1 MGPKYYKKKQNYT
14 HKSMSME
21 TNGATYLVIVE
32 SPSKCTKIESY
43 LGSQYK
49 CIASKGHIRE
59 LNGLKNID
67 VNNNFA
73 PTFSVIK
80 EKQKHISDMKTM
92 ISQFLKKNIILA
104 TDDDREGEGIAWHIC
119 QVFNLPVETTTR
131 IIFHEI
137 TETALKHAISH
148 PQTINMNIV
157 HAQHARQ
164 ILDVLVG
171 FKISPFLWKHIYS
184 SKTNPLSAGRCQ
196 TPALRLIYDN
206 EMERREN
213 KAEIKYK
220 TTGYFTN
227 KNLEFVLGHEFDN
240 KEQTEDFL
248 KRSQAFDHM
257 LTIEKEKESNKSAPK
272 PFNTS
277 RLLQVASNILHTNP
291 KQTMQICQTLYQ
303 SGLITYMR
311 TDSTKY
317 APPFLD
323 SMEKYIG
330 KEFGKNYI
338 GKLDLIK
345 NKDKNNPHEAI
356 RVTDIYVT
364 NIPNK
369 KEAAMY
375 RLIWRNTV
383 ESCMSDA
390 KYIVTP
396 LKISAPTINDNN
408 KSKKLFY
415 NHTIEMPI
423 FLGWKQL
430 TTKNMD
436 QDSINGLL
444 LYLKT
449 LQENPIIYS
458 KIESTTVIRNKIQ
471 YYTESSLIKKLE
483 DIGIGR
489 PSTFAM
495 IVDTIQERGYV
506 TCNDIK
512 GEKVLCTDFTL
523 EYKKKVKKKETEKT
537 LGNEKSKLQIQPTG
551 ELCIQFLTNYFNE
564 MFSYDY
570 TSNME
575 IELDEIANDE
585 NKLWYELCEKCVK
598 EITSLSKKIT
608 KIEKEKYPI
617 DEHHEVVFTQYG
629 PSIKKTINDVTTY
642 LKVKD
647 KNISIDKLKVNHYK
661 LEDIIE
667 NEPECLGTY
676 DNFPLKIKKGPYGN
690 YLAFGDQKISLK
702 EWKQD
707 ICDLTYNDAIKIIES
722 TISAKNKSI
731 VRNIND
737 EMSIRNGKYGHYIF
751 YQTSSM
757 KKPTF
762 FPLKKCPL
770 SYESCEK
777 NELIEWINNSYLK
790 GK

>member
-1 MGPKYYKKKQNYT
+1 
-14 HKSMSME
+14 
-21 TNGATYLVIVE
+21 
-32 SPSKCTKIESY
+32 
-43 LGSQYK
+43 
-49 CIASKGHIRE
+49 
-59 LNGLKNID
+59 
-67 VNNNFA
+67 
-73 PTFSVIK
+73 
-80 EKQKHISDMKTM
+80 
-92 ISQFLKKNIILA
+92 
-104 TDDDREGEGIAWHIC
+104 
-119 QVFNLPVETTTR
+119 
-131 IIFHEI
+131 
-137 TETALKHAISH
+137 
-148 PQTINMNIV
+148 
-157 HAQHARQ
+157 
-164 ILDVLVG
+164 
-171 FKISPFLWKHIYS
+171 
-184 SKTNPLSAGRCQ
+184 
-196 TPALRLIYDN
+196 
-206 EMERREN
+206 
-213 KAEIKYK
+213 
-220 TTGYFTN
+220 
-227 KNLEFVLGHEFDN
+227 
-240 KEQTEDFL
+240 
-248 KRSQAFDHM
+248 
-257 LTIEKEKESNKSAPK
+257 
-272 PFNTS
+272 
-277 RLLQVASNILHTNP
+277 
-291 KQTMQICQTLYQ
+291 
-303 SGLITYMR
+303 
-311 TDSTKY
+311 
-317 APPFLD
+317 
-323 SMEKYIG
+323 MEKYIE

-369 KEAAMY
+369 NEAAMY

-390 KYIVTP
+390 KYIITP

-415 NHTIEMPI
+415 NHTIEMPV

-436 QDSINGLL
+436 QDSVNGLL

-449 LQENPIIYS
+449 LQETPIIYS

-512 GEKVLCTDFTL
+512 GEKMLCTDFTL

-575 IELDEIANDE
+575 IELDEIANDK

-647 KNISIDKLKVNHYK
+647 KNISIDKLKTNHYK

-737 EMSIRNGKYGHYIF
+737 EISIRNGKYGHYIF

>member
-92 ISQFLKKNIILA
+92 VSQFLKKNIILA

-184 SKTNPLSAGRCQ
+184 SKMNPLSAGRCQ

-206 EMERREN
+206 EMERKKN

-227 KNLEFVLGHEFDN
+227 KNLEFVLGHEFDD

-248 KRSQAFDHM
+248 KRSQTFDHM

-323 SMEKYIG
+323 SMEKYIE

-364 NIPNK
+364 NIPNN

-396 LKISAPTINDNN
+396 LKITAPSIDHDN

-415 NHTIEMPI
+415 NHIIEMPV

-436 QDSINGLL
+436 QDSVNGLL

-449 LQENPIIYS
+449 LQETPIIYS
-458 KIESTTVIRNKIQ
+458 KIESTNVITRAKQ
-471 YYTESSLIKKLE
+471 KFL
-483 DIGIGR
+483 DISACPYDR
-489 PSTFAM
+489 
-495 IVDTIQERGYV
+495 VDI
-506 TCNDIK
+506 
-512 GEKVLCTDFTL
+512 LL
-523 EYKKKVKKKETEKT
+523 
-537 LGNEKSKLQIQPTG
+537 LL
-551 ELCIQFLTNYFNE
+551 
-564 MFSYDY
+564 
-570 TSNME
+570 
-575 IELDEIANDE
+575 
-585 NKLWYELCEKCVK
+585 
-598 EITSLSKKIT
+598 KKI
-608 KIEKEKYPI
+608 
-617 DEHHEVVFTQYG
+617 F
-629 PSIKKTINDVTTY
+629 
-642 LKVKD
+642 
-647 KNISIDKLKVNHYK
+647 
-661 LEDIIE
+661 
-667 NEPECLGTY
+667 
-676 DNFPLKIKKGPYGN
+676 
-690 YLAFGDQKISLK
+690 
-702 EWKQD
+702 
-707 ICDLTYNDAIKIIES
+707 
-722 TISAKNKSI
+722 
-731 VRNIND
+731 
-737 EMSIRNGKYGHYIF
+737 
-751 YQTSSM
+751 
-757 KKPTF
+757 
-762 FPLKKCPL
+762 
-770 SYESCEK
+770 
-777 NELIEWINNSYLK
+777 
-790 GK
+790 